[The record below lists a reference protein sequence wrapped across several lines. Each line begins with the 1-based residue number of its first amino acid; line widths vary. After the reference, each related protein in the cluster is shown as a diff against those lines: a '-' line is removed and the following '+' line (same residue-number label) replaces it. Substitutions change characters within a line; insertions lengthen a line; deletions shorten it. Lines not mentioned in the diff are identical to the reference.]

1 MRKLLTR
8 WFALVAVMATAA
20 CSLTQKEAAM
30 STTPSPL
37 QHAQLCGFAPC
48 SDLAR
53 SRQFFE
59 QQLRLRVVSDDGRAL
74 MLATNGGMARIQLVG
89 KFTPQHF
96 TVLGWNVSDLAA
108 TVAELAA
115 AGVHCEVFGGFPQ
128 TPEGIADF
136 PDGTRV
142 AWFKDPDGNILSVA
156 QLAR

>member
-1 MRKLLTR
+1 MPSSLTR
-8 WFALVAVMATAA
+8 WCAVVAVTATAA
-20 CSLTQKEAAM
+20 CSVTPKETAM

-48 SDLAR
+48 SDLGR
-53 SRQFFE
+53 SREFFE
-59 QQLRLRVVSDDGRAL
+59 RKLRLRVVSDDGRAL
-74 MLATNGGMARIQLVG
+74 MLATNNGMVRIQLVG
-89 KFTPQHF
+89 AFTPQHF

-108 TVAELAA
+108 TVAELAV
-115 AGVHCEVFGGFPQ
+115 AGVRCEVFGGFPQ